1 VANLDAFDV
10 EVDLLI
16 QITELVNAILEV
28 RCAYAHI

>member
-28 RCAYAHI
+28 QFAYAHI